1 MAKTSIHPV
10 INPQWSNQTEFRLNK
25 FNEIKDSFLVEVVQR
40 QAMNKG
46 FRKCIAVVDYFD
58 KALIDLYAINSEI
71 STGIVKRSLKTTENN
86 KKKHNKINMPARIKL
101 NSVET
106 WISKVLTDSKEDIK
120 IKKSLKCDS
129 EKKDD
134 WKKLKELGWMTLL
147 SRIVVIY
154 KNASKLC

>member
-1 MAKTSIHPV
+1 M
-10 INPQWSNQTEFRLNK
+10 
-25 FNEIKDSFLVEVVQR
+25 EVVQR

-58 KALIDLYAINSEI
+58 KALIDSYAINGEI
-71 STGIVKRSLKTTENN
+71 STGIVKRLLKTTENN
-86 KKKHNKINMPARIKL
+86 NKHNKIIMPARIKL

-134 WKKLKELGWMTLL
+134 
-147 SRIVVIY
+147 
-154 KNASKLC
+154 

>member
-1 MAKTSIHPV
+1 MAETSIHPV
-10 INPQWSNQTEFRLNK
+10 IYSQWSNQTEFRLNK
-25 FNEIKDSFLVEVVQR
+25 FNKIKDNFLMEVVQR

-58 KALIDLYAINSEI
+58 KALIDSYAINGEI
-71 STGIVKRSLKTTENN
+71 STGIVKRLLKTTENN
-86 KKKHNKINMPARIKL
+86 NKHNKIIMPARIKL

-129 EKKDD
+129 EEKDD
-134 WKKLKELGWMTLL
+134 WKKLKELGWVTLL
-147 SRIVVIY
+147 GRVVVIY

>member
-10 INPQWSNQTEFRLNK
+10 INPQWSNQMEFRLNK

-58 KALIDLYAINSEI
+58 KALIDSYAINGEI
-71 STGIVKRSLKTTENN
+71 STGIVKRLLKTTENN
-86 KKKHNKINMPARIKL
+86 NKHNKIIMPARIKL

>member
-1 MAKTSIHPV
+1 MFKDK
-10 INPQWSNQTEFRLNK
+10 QW
-25 FNEIKDSFLVEVVQR
+25 IKDLENVLLSLIILIR
-40 QAMNKG
+40 
-46 FRKCIAVVDYFD
+46 
-58 KALIDLYAINSEI
+58 LIDLYAINGEI

-86 KKKHNKINMPARIKL
+86 NKKHNKIIMPARIKL

-120 IKKSLKCDS
+120 MKKNLKCDS

-134 WKKLKELGWMTLL
+134 WKKLKELGWMTL
-147 SRIVVIY
+147 SRIVVIC

>member
-1 MAKTSIHPV
+1 MAETSIHPV
-10 INPQWSNQTEFRLNK
+10 IYSQWSNQTEFRLNK
-25 FNEIKDSFLVEVVQR
+25 FNKIKDNFLVEVVQR

-58 KALIDLYAINSEI
+58 KALIDSYAINGEI
-71 STGIVKRSLKTTENN
+71 STGIVKRLLKTTENN
-86 KKKHNKINMPARIKL
+86 NKHNKIIMPARIKL

-129 EKKDD
+129 EEKDD
-134 WKKLKELGWMTLL
+134 WKKLKELGWVTLL
-147 SRIVVIY
+147 GRVVVIY

>member
-58 KALIDLYAINSEI
+58 KALIDSYAINGEI
-71 STGIVKRSLKTTENN
+71 STGIVKRLLKTTENN
-86 KKKHNKINMPARIKL
+86 NKHNKIIMPARIKL

-129 EKKDD
+129 EEKDD
-134 WKKLKELGWMTLL
+134 WKKLKELGWVTLL
-147 SRIVVIY
+147 GRVVVIY

>member
-1 MAKTSIHPV
+1 MAETSIHPV
-10 INPQWSNQTEFRLNK
+10 IYPQWSNQTEFRLNK
-25 FNEIKDSFLVEVVQR
+25 FNKIKDNFLVEVVQR

-58 KALIDLYAINSEI
+58 KVLIDSYAINGEI
-71 STGIVKRSLKTTENN
+71 STGIVKRLLKTTENN
-86 KKKHNKINMPARIKL
+86 NKHNKIIMPARIKL

-134 WKKLKELGWMTLL
+134 WKKLKELGWVTLL
-147 SRIVVIY
+147 GRVVVIY

>member
-1 MAKTSIHPV
+1 MAETSIHPV
-10 INPQWSNQTEFRLNK
+10 LYPQWSNQTEFRWNK
-25 FNEIKDSFLVEVVQR
+25 FNKIKDNFLVEVVQR

-58 KALIDLYAINSEI
+58 KALIDSYAINGEI
-71 STGIVKRSLKTTENN
+71 STGIVKRLLKTTENN
-86 KKKHNKINMPARIKL
+86 NKHNKIIMPARIKL

-129 EKKDD
+129 EEKDD
-134 WKKLKELGWMTLL
+134 WKKLKELGWVTLL
-147 SRIVVIY
+147 GRVVVIY

>member
-1 MAKTSIHPV
+1 MAETSIHPV
-10 INPQWSNQTEFRLNK
+10 IYPQWSNQTEFRLNK
-25 FNEIKDSFLVEVVQR
+25 FNEIKDNFLVEVVQR
-40 QAMNKG
+40 QAINKG

-58 KALIDLYAINSEI
+58 KALIDLYAINGEI
-71 STGIVKRSLKTTENN
+71 STGIMKRSLKTTENN
-86 KKKHNKINMPARIKL
+86 DKKHNKIIMLARIKL
-101 NSVET
+101 NIVET